1 MLGAD
6 VVVIGGGIAGSAAA
20 LAAARKGA
28 EVVILTKLPDPE
40 EANTRYAQGG
50 IIYTGPDDSAGLLVR
65 DILGAGEGSRD
76 AAELISLEGSAARA
90 RGPDREP
97 RGPL

>member
-6 VVVIGGGIAGSAAA
+6 VVVVGGGIAWSAAA

-50 IIYTGPDDSAGLLVR
+50 IIYTGPNDSPGFLSGTSSGRVR
-65 DILGAGEGSRD
+65 ADEPLQSCSRGRVRRSC
-76 AAELISLEGSAARA
+76 ASS
-90 RGPDREP
+90 
-97 RGPL
+97 